1 MLVPESRAMTART
14 LLALRTP
21 FCFLLVR
28 VLDCRIGL
36 NVLSVGVICVI
47 VNAIVV
53 SSILDF
59 FRCAYYI

>member
-1 MLVPESRAMTART
+1 MTVRT
-14 LLALRTP
+14 LLAFRTP

-28 VLDCRIGL
+28 VLDCGIGL
-36 NVLSVGVICVI
+36 DVLSVGVISVI

-59 FRCAYYI
+59 FRRAYYI